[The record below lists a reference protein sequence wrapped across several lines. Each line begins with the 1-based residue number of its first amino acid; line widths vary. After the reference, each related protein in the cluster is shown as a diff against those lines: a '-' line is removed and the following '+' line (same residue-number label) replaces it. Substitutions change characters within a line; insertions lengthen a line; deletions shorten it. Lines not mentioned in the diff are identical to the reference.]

1 MAIRFV
7 NDAAAVVIPPNQSSR
22 KYGQQLVLQQQKYA
36 NDQRQLQQENMYD
49 RQKQYMQNA
58 FQLEQ
63 EKERRALLGQQ
74 ALADLNA
81 KQVFGAQKADAA
93 KIAQKQAAEKA
104 EKENIERI
112 KKQQKLDDFDG
123 INSGEFDPKVA
134 NRIKEL
140 WRRKNEIPIDKNLDE
155 AMRAEES
162 DKVEEELAGLRGN
175 RIQSPSGAELANR
188 NLKHYVPSL
197 QRFATP
203 EELQELKKADPNIE
217 VQVFQ
222 DGKMLPGPTPKQGPM
237 TAQEYYGADDAK
249 FEKDLANR
257 IGPLQDKIDDG
268 TLTLEEGQS
277 VRDLAWQQMQ
287 DDYNFK
293 QKALGRGQPA
303 QGGQPAMPPQA
314 GQPAAPPAQAPAA
327 PPPVMG
333 MQDLEPTYNADG
345 TTAAPGQPAMP
356 PQAGQQAAPPA
367 QAAPPQTGQPAP
379 PVEGPKEE
387 ADRSFVDEN
396 GIKWKRVPSAL
407 YHGQY
412 TPDTP
417 PKEGM
422 VVTWPGG
429 IRHKWSQN
437 GWIALGKA
445 SEAAPVQ
452 TPQVDQPASQPELIY
467 NDGIGGNGKVYE
479 RMPDGSVREFKNAA
493 KQPIQQADG
502 SLWQQSPEDGAWRVV
517 PPAIQPFRPEQPVL
531 PSRPLQPGEEEGGS
545 SFAPRAPG
553 GMQQPA
559 ETLPVDQTGMQPP
572 AQNVWAEVGVPGQQT
587 LEQKPADVA
596 TPAKQPTATVVAPDF
611 AKLSKNAAN
620 DTDRVVLGKMQD
632 AYKNAKTPEIQD
644 AIKVLVTPGV
654 PASKK
659 ALAARALRAAGI
671 DLNKLI
677 PSANADASGL
687 DFSSAGVM

>member
-1 MAIRFV
+1 MAIRFQ
-7 NDAAAVVIPPNQSSR
+7 NNAAAVVIPPNQSSR

-63 EKERRALLGQQ
+63 DKQRRAQLGQQ

-81 KQVFGAQKADAA
+81 KQVFGAQQADAA
-93 KIAQKQAAEKA
+93 KIAQKQATEKA

-162 DKVEEELAGLRGN
+162 DKIEEELSGLRGN

-197 QRFATP
+197 QRYATP

-345 TTAAPGQPAMP
+345 TTSVPGQPAMP
-356 PQAGQQAAPPA
+356 PQAGQPLMPPINQSEQPAAPA
-367 QAAPPQTGQPAP
+367 QAQQIG
-379 PVEGPKEE
+379 
-387 ADRSFVDEN
+387 
-396 GIKWKRVPSAL
+396 
-407 YHGQY
+407 
-412 TPDTP
+412 
-417 PKEGM
+417 
-422 VVTWPGG
+422 
-429 IRHKWSQN
+429 
-437 GWIALGKA
+437 
-445 SEAAPVQ
+445 
-452 TPQVDQPASQPELIY
+452 QPASQPELIY

-479 RMPDGSVREFKNAA
+479 RMPDGSVREFKEAA

-517 PPAIQPFRPEQPVL
+517 PPTIQPFRPEQPVL

-545 SFAPRAPG
+545 NFAPRAPG
-553 GMQQPA
+553 VQQQPTEA
-559 ETLPVDQTGMQPP
+559 LPMDQSGMQPP
-572 AQNVWAEVGVPGQQT
+572 SQNVWSEVGVPGQQPT
-587 LEQKPADVA
+587 TPAASKPAVN
-596 TPAKQPTATVVAPDF
+596 APDF

>member
-1 MAIRFV
+1 MAIRFQ

-63 EKERRALLGQQ
+63 KKEQRALLGQQ

-162 DKVEEELAGLRGN
+162 DKIEEELSGLRGN
-175 RIQSPSGAELANR
+175 RIQAPSGAERANR
-188 NLKHYVPSL
+188 NLSHYVPSL
-197 QRFATP
+197 QKYATP
-203 EELQELKKADPNIE
+203 EELQELRKADPNIE

-237 TAQEYYGADDAK
+237 TAQDYYRADDAK
-249 FEKDLANR
+249 FNKDLSSKMSE
-257 IGPLQDKIDDG
+257 LQDKLDAG
-268 TLTLEEGQS
+268 EMTLQEGQDLRS
-277 VRDLAWQQMQ
+277 VAWQQMQ
-287 DDYNFK
+287 DDYDFK
-293 QKALGRGQPA
+293 QKALGGGQPA

-314 GQPAAPPAQAPAA
+314 GQPAMPPAQAPAA
-327 PPPVMG
+327 QPPEMG

-345 TTAAPGQPAMP
+345 TTSAPGQPAMP
-356 PQAGQQAAPPA
+356 PQAGQPLMSPINQSEQPAAPA
-367 QAAPPQTGQPAP
+367 QAG
-379 PVEGPKEE
+379 
-387 ADRSFVDEN
+387 
-396 GIKWKRVPSAL
+396 
-407 YHGQY
+407 
-412 TPDTP
+412 
-417 PKEGM
+417 
-422 VVTWPGG
+422 
-429 IRHKWSQN
+429 
-437 GWIALGKA
+437 
-445 SEAAPVQ
+445 
-452 TPQVDQPASQPELIY
+452 QPASQPELIY

-479 RMPDGSVREFKNAA
+479 RMPDGSVREFKEAA

-545 SFAPRAPG
+545 SFAHRAPG
-553 GMQQPA
+553 VQQQPTEA
-559 ETLPVDQTGMQPP
+559 LPMDGSWS
-572 AQNVWAEVGVPGQQT
+572 AR
-587 LEQKPADVA
+587 
-596 TPAKQPTATVVAPDF
+596 TATDNT
-611 AKLSKNAAN
+611 S
-620 DTDRVVLGKMQD
+620 
-632 AYKNAKTPEIQD
+632 
-644 AIKVLVTPGV
+644 
-654 PASKK
+654 
-659 ALAARALRAAGI
+659 GI
-671 DLNKLI
+671 
-677 PSANADASGL
+677 
-687 DFSSAGVM
+687 

>member
-63 EKERRALLGQQ
+63 KKEQRALLGQQ

-162 DKVEEELAGLRGN
+162 DKIEEELSGLRGN
-175 RIQSPSGAELANR
+175 RIQAPSGAERANR
-188 NLKHYVPSL
+188 NLSHYVPSL
-197 QRFATP
+197 QKYATP
-203 EELQELKKADPNIE
+203 EELQELRKADPNIE

-237 TAQEYYGADDAK
+237 TAQDYYRADDAK
-249 FEKDLANR
+249 FNKDLSSKMSE
-257 IGPLQDKIDDG
+257 LQDKLDAG
-268 TLTLEEGQS
+268 EMTLQEGQDLRS
-277 VRDLAWQQMQ
+277 VAWQQMQ
-287 DDYNFK
+287 DDYDFK
-293 QKALGRGQPA
+293 QKALGGGQPA

-314 GQPAAPPAQAPAA
+314 GQPAMPPAQAPAA
-327 PPPVMG
+327 QPPEMG

-345 TTAAPGQPAMP
+345 TTSAPGQPAMP
-356 PQAGQQAAPPA
+356 PQAGQPLMSPINQSEQPAAPA
-367 QAAPPQTGQPAP
+367 QAG
-379 PVEGPKEE
+379 
-387 ADRSFVDEN
+387 
-396 GIKWKRVPSAL
+396 
-407 YHGQY
+407 
-412 TPDTP
+412 
-417 PKEGM
+417 
-422 VVTWPGG
+422 
-429 IRHKWSQN
+429 
-437 GWIALGKA
+437 
-445 SEAAPVQ
+445 
-452 TPQVDQPASQPELIY
+452 QPASQPELIY

-479 RMPDGSVREFKNAA
+479 RMPDGSVREFKEAA

-553 GMQQPA
+553 VQQQPTEA
-559 ETLPVDQTGMQPP
+559 LPMDQSGMQPQS
-572 AQNVWAEVGVPGQQT
+572 QNVWAEVAMPEQQPT
-587 LEQKPADVA
+587 IPAASKPAVN
-596 TPAKQPTATVVAPDF
+596 APDF